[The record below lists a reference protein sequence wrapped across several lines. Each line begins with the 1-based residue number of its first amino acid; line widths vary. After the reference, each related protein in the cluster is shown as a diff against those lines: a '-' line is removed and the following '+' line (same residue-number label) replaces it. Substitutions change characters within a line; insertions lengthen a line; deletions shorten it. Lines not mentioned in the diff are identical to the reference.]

1 MTRIINESIASG
13 IVPKIWKDAVV
24 TPILKKGDPKEKENY
39 RPVSCLPVASK
50 VLEKIVCDQ
59 ITRCFEVNKLLP
71 DNQHGFR
78 AGRST
83 MTALASMQQ
92 DWVQNWDGKMVTG
105 ILLWDL
111 SAAYDT
117 LCPRLFCKKL
127 KVYGLNQLSYDWF
140 KSFLMGRTQCVK
152 IGRMMLKQKELV

>member
-1 MTRIINESIASG
+1 M
-13 IVPKIWKDAVV
+13 
-24 TPILKKGDPKEKENY
+24 
-39 RPVSCLPVASK
+39 ASK

-59 ITRCFEVNKLLP
+59 ITRVFEVNKLLP

-111 SAAYDT
+111 SAAYNT
-117 LCPRLFCKKL
+117 LFCEKL
-127 KVYGLNQLSYDWF
+127 KL
-140 KSFLMGRTQCVK
+140 SFLVLGFD
-152 IGRMMLKQKELV
+152 LKSLALSL